1 MKQNFGI
8 KILLIL
14 QLALSA
20 FACGYLLFCVVDPI
34 GIIFCIPFWLLSFI
48 CLIGI
53 IAFTLA
59 KKLRSLFFATI
70 ISNIVLLALF
80 AIGLM
85 LGGRQGYYSH
95 MNRRTCDT
103 IPYRMIPDRFVADNS
118 VVIAEAFVVHN
129 IKYKRKHIFS
139 KEFENLKNT
148 NPYDW
153 NDFYSLILKHEN
165 LKKQTARKTE
175 IVDSADLNG
184 PDISSLN
191 ITIVNVPADSL
202 IWQGEVADNVK
213 FDFANGAIPNDTIK
227 LLIKQN
233 NKNDSILLVKQ

>member
-1 MKQNFGI
+1 M

-14 QLALSA
+14 QLAFLAIACYNFLS
-20 FACGYLLFCVVDPI
+20 LVDPI
-34 GIIFCIPFWLLSFI
+34 EIIFCIPLWLLSFI

-53 IAFTLA
+53 ITFTLA
-59 KKLRSLFFATI
+59 KKLLSLFLATI

-85 LGGRQGYYSH
+85 LGGRQGYYDH
-95 MNRRTCDT
+95 MNRRTCNT

-139 KEFENLKNT
+139 KEFLKLKNSK
-148 NPYDW
+148 PYDW
-153 NDFYSLILKHEN
+153 NDYYSLILKQEN
-165 LKKQTARKTE
+165 LKKQTTIITE
-175 IVDSADLNG
+175 KDSAVLNG
-184 PDISSLN
+184 PDISLLN
-191 ITIVNVPADSL
+191 ITIVNAPADSL
-202 IWQGEVADNVK
+202 IWQGAVMDNVK

-233 NKNDSILLVKQ
+233 NKNDSIILIKQ